1 MNSGSFLAENNPMKK
16 LEATLSEPSV
26 ARSLKPSLPA
36 NFISRPHLFNL
47 FEKNVPGVTVV
58 VAPAGYGKTSLVSE
72 WAQSTERP
80 TIWLSIDPRDSIQS
94 FFEQIAFSIRQA
106 IPEFQFDPDSHI
118 SKDPQVHMREL
129 IDAARSVKH
138 AINFVIDK
146 GTIDNPAVS
155 KFGQVLIDNLP
166 ENSHLILIRRQTPKY
181 SLTRYVSL
189 GNYSLIS
196 VEDLKFS
203 EKEVA
208 AIAKINEID
217 HKDPKNRELIDKC
230 EGWPAAVQLLTRSIS
245 RSQVTKIDQMD
256 MSDPLIALTQEV
268 FNSLNQ
274 EEQSK
279 LTRLSLVQ
287 SFDLEV
293 ASIILEK
300 DFFEADMNK
309 LASDGIFLSVT
320 TGRNRVFKLNKL
332 TRQVITEMNHSK
344 NLNSEAIHSRLAT
357 YFLEKSQPSLAIEH
371 LYLSKNV
378 EKLQDVLR
386 TSIREMAIAGRG
398 DLLIKWSDYI
408 TDPTAHLGVM
418 RKTIRIIGHLVN
430 SEFDVAEAMATEL
443 DYIGQQD
450 KDLQFL
456 HQLSAM
462 ILAHVYF
469 TRGQFKRSLTKIDE
483 ALNFENPIETI
494 EVTDKIALLRIKA
507 SIHFLHDQHNEVI
520 QAFNQAKLLEPSE
533 ITVNIPYHLAC
544 MNSMALWA
552 EGRIFEAS
560 EQANIAITQ
569 ADAFGFA
576 SISAPFDAYLV
587 LARCQI
593 EMLQSEMAAKTLK
606 QLQDISQTVQVWPWY
621 FQAAD
626 NSLRLEISRGI
637 IHQTVDVIK
646 DLQIKQSSFSFT
658 HEMDWMIDSSE
669 ILLRSSIND
678 IPRLKDLMLRA
689 PKIDLTREI
698 EITFDGLYDL
708 KERKNSA
715 DDLPE
720 KTSRERVEKYVY
732 QSILNNDNETL
743 ALQRLADALNVGAEV
758 GFNDFFVRQKN
769 LYPILVKAAVAKP
782 TAFRENLVKVMGQRI
797 SSKGDEHGSLGE
809 KLTKREVEILKHL
822 STGVPISAISK
833 KLHISQNTMKT
844 HLRNLYRKLDV
855 DGRHSAVDQARKL
868 LLI

>member
-1 MNSGSFLAENNPMKK
+1 MKNI
-16 LEATLSEPSV
+16 EAAPPKPSIS
-26 ARSLKPSLPA
+26 RSLKPSFPA

-58 VAPAGYGKTSLVSE
+58 VAPAGFGKTSLVSE
-72 WAQSTERP
+72 WAQSTDRP
-80 TIWLSIDPRDSIQS
+80 TIWLSMDHRDSIQS

-106 IPEFQFDPDSHI
+106 ISDFQFNPDSHI
-118 SKDPQVHMREL
+118 SKDPQIHMREL
-129 IDAARSVKH
+129 VNAARSVKQS
-138 AINFVIDK
+138 INFVIDK
-146 GTIDNPAVS
+146 GTIDNPEIS

-166 ENSHLILIRRQTPKY
+166 ENSHLVLIRRQTPEY
-181 SLTRYVSL
+181 SLNRYASL
-189 GNYSLIS
+189 GNYSLINA
-196 VEDLKFS
+196 EDLKLS
-203 EKEVA
+203 DSEVA
-208 AIAKINEID
+208 AIARINEVD
-217 HKDPKNRELIDKC
+217 VEDPNNRALIEKC
-230 EGWPAAVQLLTRSIS
+230 DGWPAAVQLLTRSIA
-245 RSQVTKIDQMD
+245 RSKISSFEQIDK
-256 MSDPLIALTQEV
+256 SDPLVALTQEV
-268 FNSLNQ
+268 FKNLNQ
-274 EEQSK
+274 DEQSI

-287 SFDLEV
+287 SFDMET
-293 ASIILEK
+293 ASIILGK
-300 DFFEADMNK
+300 DFSESDINT
-309 LASDGIFLSVT
+309 LASDGVFLSVT
-320 TGRNRVFKLNKL
+320 SGTNRIFKLNKL
-332 TRQVITEMNHSK
+332 TRQVI
-344 NLNSEAIHSRLAT
+344 SEVNNVKISDSEEIHSRLAT
-357 YFLEKSQPSLAIEH
+357 YFLEKSQPSVAIEH
-371 LYLSKNV
+371 LYLSKNF
-378 EKLQDVLR
+378 EKLQEVLK

-408 TDPTAHLGVM
+408 SDPTAHLGVM
-418 RKTIRIIGHLVN
+418 RKTIKIIGHLVN

-450 KDLQFL
+450 KNLLFL

-469 TRGQFKRSLTKIDE
+469 TRGQFQRSLTKIDQ
-483 ALNFENPIETI
+483 ALNFKNPIETI
-494 EVTDKIALLRIKA
+494 EVTDQIALLRVKA
-507 SIHFLHDQHNEVI
+507 SIHFLHDQHNEVV
-520 QAFNQAKLLEPSE
+520 QTLEQAKLLEPSE

-552 EGRIFEAS
+552 EGRIFEAA

-569 ADAFGFA
+569 ADTFGFA

-593 EMLQSEMAAKTLK
+593 EMLQSELAAKTLK
-606 QLQDISQTVQVWPWY
+606 KLQDISQTVQVWPWY

-626 NSLRLEISRGI
+626 NSLRLEISRGL
-637 IHQTVDVIK
+637 IHQAVDVIK
-646 DLQIKQSSFSFT
+646 ELQTKQSSFLFT

-669 ILLRSSIND
+669 ILLRSAIHD

-698 EITFDGLYDL
+698 EITFDGIHDL
-708 KERKNSA
+708 KERKTSA
-715 DDLPE
+715 EDLSE
-720 KTSRERVEKYVY
+720 TTARERIEKYVY

-743 ALQRLADALNVGAEV
+743 ALQRLSEALNVGAEV

-797 SSKGDEHGSLGE
+797 SAKGVEQGALSE

-855 DGRHSAVDQARKL
+855 DGRHSAVDQARNL

>member
-1 MNSGSFLAENNPMKK
+1 MKNI
-16 LEATLSEPSV
+16 EAAPPKPSIS
-26 ARSLKPSLPA
+26 RSLKPSLPA

-72 WAQSTERP
+72 WAQSTDRP
-80 TIWLSIDPRDSIQS
+80 TIWLSMDHRDSIQS

-106 IPEFQFDPDSHI
+106 IPDFQFDPDSHI
-118 SKDPQVHMREL
+118 SKDPQIHMREL
-129 IDAARSVKH
+129 VNTARSVKQS
-138 AINFVIDK
+138 INFVIDK
-146 GTIDNPAVS
+146 GTIDNPEIS

-166 ENSHLILIRRQTPKY
+166 ENSHLVLIRRQTPEY
-181 SLTRYVSL
+181 SLNRFASL
-189 GNYSLIS
+189 GNYSLINA
-196 VEDLKFS
+196 EDLKLS
-203 EKEVA
+203 DSEVA
-208 AIAKINEID
+208 AIARINEVD
-217 HKDPKNRELIDKC
+217 VEDPKNRALIEKC
-230 EGWPAAVQLLTRSIS
+230 DGWPAAVQLLTRSIA
-245 RSQVTKIDQMD
+245 RSQISNFEYMNK
-256 MSDPLIALTQEV
+256 SDPLIALTQEV
-268 FNSLNQ
+268 FKNLNQ
-274 EEQSK
+274 DEQSI
-279 LTRLSLVQ
+279 LARLNLVQ
-287 SFDLEV
+287 SFDMETS
-293 ASIILEK
+293 AIILGQ
-300 DFFEADMNK
+300 DFSEVDMNK

-320 TGRNRVFKLNKL
+320 SGSNRIFKLNKL
-332 TRQVITEMNHSK
+332 TRQVISEMNNVKISD
-344 NLNSEAIHSRLAT
+344 SEEIHSRLAT
-357 YFLEKSQPSLAIEH
+357 YFLEKSQPSVAIEH
-371 LYLSKNV
+371 LYLSKDF
-378 EKLQDVLR
+378 EKLQEVLR

-408 TDPTAHLGVM
+408 SDPTAHLGVM
-418 RKTIRIIGHLVN
+418 RKTIKIIGHLVN

-450 KDLQFL
+450 KNLLFL

-469 TRGQFKRSLTKIDE
+469 TRGQFQRSLTKIDQ
-483 ALNFENPIETI
+483 ALNFKNPIETI
-494 EVTDKIALLRIKA
+494 EVTDQIALLRVKA
-507 SIHFLHDQHNEVI
+507 SIHFLHDQHNEVV
-520 QAFNQAKLLEPSE
+520 QTLEQAKLLEPSE

-552 EGRIFEAS
+552 EGRIFEAA

-569 ADAFGFA
+569 ADSFGFS

-593 EMLQSEMAAKTLK
+593 EMLQSELAAKTLK
-606 QLQDISQTVQVWPWY
+606 KLQDISQTVQVWPWY

-626 NSLRLEISRGI
+626 NSLRLEISRGL
-637 IHQTVDVIK
+637 IHQAVDVIK
-646 DLQIKQSSFSFT
+646 ELQTKQSSFSFT

-669 ILLRSSIND
+669 ILLRSAIHD
-678 IPRLKDLMLRA
+678 IPRLKDLMQRA

-698 EITFDGLYDL
+698 EITFDGIHDL
-708 KERKNSA
+708 KERKTSA
-715 DDLPE
+715 EDLSE
-720 KTSRERVEKYVY
+720 TTARERIEKYVY

-743 ALQRLADALNVGAEV
+743 ALQRLSEALNVGAEV

-797 SSKGDEHGSLGE
+797 SSKGVEQGALSE

>member
-1 MNSGSFLAENNPMKK
+1 MKNF
-16 LEATLSEPSV
+16 EAAPPEPSIS
-26 ARSLKPSLPA
+26 RSLKPSLPA

-72 WAQSTERP
+72 WAQSTDRP
-80 TIWLSIDPRDSIQS
+80 TIWLSMDHRDSIQS

-106 IPEFQFDPDSHI
+106 IPDFQFNPDSHI
-118 SKDPQVHMREL
+118 SKDPQIHMREL
-129 IDAARSVKH
+129 VNAARSVKQS
-138 AINFVIDK
+138 INFVIDK
-146 GTIDNPAVS
+146 GTIDNPEIS

-166 ENSHLILIRRQTPKY
+166 ENSHLVLIRRQTPEY
-181 SLTRYVSL
+181 SLNRYASL
-189 GNYSLIS
+189 GNYSLINA
-196 VEDLKFS
+196 EDLKLS
-203 EKEVA
+203 DSEVA
-208 AIAKINEID
+208 AIARINEVD
-217 HKDPKNRELIDKC
+217 VEDPKNRALIEKC
-230 EGWPAAVQLLTRSIS
+230 DGWPAAVQLLTRSIA
-245 RSQVTKIDQMD
+245 RSKISSFEQIDK
-256 MSDPLIALTQEV
+256 SDPLVALTQEV
-268 FNSLNQ
+268 FKNLNQ
-274 EEQSK
+274 DEQSI

-287 SFDLEV
+287 SFDMET
-293 ASIILEK
+293 ASIILGK
-300 DFFEADMNK
+300 DFSESDMNI
-309 LASDGIFLSVT
+309 LASDGVFLSVT
-320 TGRNRVFKLNKL
+320 SGSNRIFKLNKL
-332 TRQVITEMNHSK
+332 TRQVI
-344 NLNSEAIHSRLAT
+344 SEVNNVKISDSEEIHSRLAT
-357 YFLEKSQPSLAIEH
+357 YFLEKSQPSVAIEH
-371 LYLSKNV
+371 LYLSKNF
-378 EKLQDVLR
+378 EKLQEVLR

-408 TDPTAHLGVM
+408 SDPTAHLGVM
-418 RKTIRIIGHLVN
+418 RKTIKIIGHLVN

-450 KDLQFL
+450 KNLLFL

-469 TRGQFKRSLTKIDE
+469 TRGQFQRSLTKIDQ
-483 ALNFENPIETI
+483 ALNFKNPIETI
-494 EVTDKIALLRIKA
+494 EVTDQIALLRVKA
-507 SIHFLHDQHNEVI
+507 SIHFLHDQHNEVV
-520 QAFNQAKLLEPSE
+520 QTLEQAKLLEPSE

-552 EGRIFEAS
+552 EGRIFEAA

-569 ADAFGFA
+569 ADSFGFS

-593 EMLQSEMAAKTLK
+593 EMLQSELAAKTLK
-606 QLQDISQTVQVWPWY
+606 KLQDISQTVQVWPWY

-626 NSLRLEISRGI
+626 NSLRLEISRGL
-637 IHQTVDVIK
+637 IHQAVDVIK
-646 DLQIKQSSFSFT
+646 ELQTKQSSFSFT

-669 ILLRSSIND
+669 ILLRSAIHD
-678 IPRLKDLMLRA
+678 IPRLKDLMQRA

-698 EITFDGLYDL
+698 EITFDGIHDL
-708 KERKNSA
+708 KERKTSA
-715 DDLPE
+715 EDLSE
-720 KTSRERVEKYVY
+720 TTARERIEKYVY

-743 ALQRLADALNVGAEV
+743 ALQRLSEALNVGAEV

-797 SSKGDEHGSLGE
+797 SSKGVEQGALSE

-855 DGRHSAVDQARKL
+855 DGRHSAVDQARNL

>member
-1 MNSGSFLAENNPMKK
+1 MKNI
-16 LEATLSEPSV
+16 EAAPPKPSIS
-26 ARSLKPSLPA
+26 RSLKPSLPA

-58 VAPAGYGKTSLVSE
+58 VAPAGFGKTSLVSE
-72 WAQSTERP
+72 WAQSTDRP
-80 TIWLSIDPRDSIQS
+80 TIWLSMDHRDSIQS

-106 IPEFQFDPDSHI
+106 ISDFQFNPDSHI
-118 SKDPQVHMREL
+118 SKDPQIHMREL
-129 IDAARSVKH
+129 VNAARSVKQS
-138 AINFVIDK
+138 INFVIDK
-146 GTIDNPAVS
+146 GTIDNPEIS

-166 ENSHLILIRRQTPKY
+166 ENSHLVLIRRQTPEY
-181 SLTRYVSL
+181 SLNRYASL
-189 GNYSLIS
+189 GNYSLINA
-196 VEDLKFS
+196 EDLKLS
-203 EKEVA
+203 DSEVA
-208 AIAKINEID
+208 AIARINEVD
-217 HKDPKNRELIDKC
+217 VEDPNNRALIEKC
-230 EGWPAAVQLLTRSIS
+230 DGWPAAVQLLTRSIA
-245 RSQVTKIDQMD
+245 RSKISSFEQIDK
-256 MSDPLIALTQEV
+256 SDPLVALTQEV
-268 FNSLNQ
+268 FKNLNQ
-274 EEQSK
+274 DEQSI

-287 SFDLEV
+287 SFDMET
-293 ASIILEK
+293 ASIILGK
-300 DFFEADMNK
+300 DFSESDMNI
-309 LASDGIFLSVT
+309 LASDGVFLSVT
-320 TGRNRVFKLNKL
+320 SGSNRIFKLNKL
-332 TRQVITEMNHSK
+332 TRQVI
-344 NLNSEAIHSRLAT
+344 SEVNNVKISDSEEIHSRLAT
-357 YFLEKSQPSLAIEH
+357 YFLEKSQPSVAIEH
-371 LYLSKNV
+371 LYLSKNF
-378 EKLQDVLR
+378 EKLQEVLK

-408 TDPTAHLGVM
+408 SDPTAHLGVM
-418 RKTIRIIGHLVN
+418 RKTIKIIGHLVN

-450 KDLQFL
+450 KNLLFL

-469 TRGQFKRSLTKIDE
+469 TRGQFQRSLTKIDQ
-483 ALNFENPIETI
+483 ALNFKNPIETI
-494 EVTDKIALLRIKA
+494 EVTDQIALLRVKA
-507 SIHFLHDQHNEVI
+507 SIHFLHDQHNEVV
-520 QAFNQAKLLEPSE
+520 QTLEQAKLLEPSE

-552 EGRIFEAS
+552 EGRIFEAA

-569 ADAFGFA
+569 ADTFGFA

-593 EMLQSEMAAKTLK
+593 EMLQSELAAKTLK
-606 QLQDISQTVQVWPWY
+606 KLQDISQTVQVWPWY

-626 NSLRLEISRGI
+626 NSLRLEISRGL
-637 IHQTVDVIK
+637 IHQAVDVIK
-646 DLQIKQSSFSFT
+646 ELQTKQSSFSFT

-669 ILLRSSIND
+669 ILLRSAIHD

-698 EITFDGLYDL
+698 EITFDGIHDL
-708 KERKNSA
+708 KERKTSA
-715 DDLPE
+715 EDLSE
-720 KTSRERVEKYVY
+720 TTARERIEKYVY

-743 ALQRLADALNVGAEV
+743 ALQRLSEALNVGAEV

-797 SSKGDEHGSLGE
+797 SAKGVEQGALSE

-855 DGRHSAVDQARKL
+855 DGRHSAVDHARNL

>member
-1 MNSGSFLAENNPMKK
+1 MD
-16 LEATLSEPSV
+16 
-26 ARSLKPSLPA
+26 
-36 NFISRPHLFNL
+36 H
-47 FEKNVPGVTVV
+47 
-58 VAPAGYGKTSLVSE
+58 
-72 WAQSTERP
+72 
-80 TIWLSIDPRDSIQS
+80 RDSIQS

-106 IPEFQFDPDSHI
+106 ISDFQFNPDSHI
-118 SKDPQVHMREL
+118 SKDPQIHMREL
-129 IDAARSVKH
+129 VNAARSVKQS
-138 AINFVIDK
+138 INFVIDK
-146 GTIDNPAVS
+146 GTIDNPEIS

-166 ENSHLILIRRQTPKY
+166 ENSHLVLIRRQTPVY
-181 SLTRYVSL
+181 SLNRYASL
-189 GNYSLIS
+189 GNYSLINA
-196 VEDLKFS
+196 EDLKLS
-203 EKEVA
+203 DSEVA
-208 AIAKINEID
+208 AIARINEVD
-217 HKDPKNRELIDKC
+217 VEDPKNRALIEKC
-230 EGWPAAVQLLTRSIS
+230 DGWPAAVQLLTRSIA
-245 RSQVTKIDQMD
+245 RSKISSFEQIDK
-256 MSDPLIALTQEV
+256 SDPLVALTQEV
-268 FNSLNQ
+268 FKNLNQ
-274 EEQSK
+274 DEQSI

-287 SFDLEV
+287 SFDMET
-293 ASIILEK
+293 ASIILGK
-300 DFFEADMNK
+300 DFSESDMNM
-309 LASDGIFLSVT
+309 LASDGVFLSVT
-320 TGRNRVFKLNKL
+320 SGSNRIFKLNKL
-332 TRQVITEMNHSK
+332 TRQVI
-344 NLNSEAIHSRLAT
+344 SEVNNVKISDSEEIHSRLAT
-357 YFLEKSQPSLAIEH
+357 YFLEKSQPSVAIEH
-371 LYLSKNV
+371 LYLSKNF
-378 EKLQDVLR
+378 EKLQEVLK

-408 TDPTAHLGVM
+408 SDPTAHLGVM
-418 RKTIRIIGHLVN
+418 RKTIKVIGHLVN

-450 KDLQFL
+450 KNLLFL

-469 TRGQFKRSLTKIDE
+469 TRGQFQRSLTKIDQ
-483 ALNFENPIETI
+483 ALNFKNPIETI
-494 EVTDKIALLRIKA
+494 EVTDQIALLRVKA
-507 SIHFLHDQHNEVI
+507 SIHFLHDQHNEVV
-520 QAFNQAKLLEPSE
+520 QTLEQAKLLEPSE

-552 EGRIFEAS
+552 EGRIFEAA

-569 ADAFGFA
+569 ADSFGFS

-593 EMLQSEMAAKTLK
+593 EMLQSELAAKTLK
-606 QLQDISQTVQVWPWY
+606 KLQDISQTVQVWPWY

-626 NSLRLEISRGI
+626 NSLRLEISRGL
-637 IHQTVDVIK
+637 IHQAVDVIK
-646 DLQIKQSSFSFT
+646 ELQTKQSSFSFT

-669 ILLRSSIND
+669 ILLRSAIHD
-678 IPRLKDLMLRA
+678 IPRLKDLMQRA

-698 EITFDGLYDL
+698 EITFDGIHDL
-708 KERKNSA
+708 KERKTSA
-715 DDLPE
+715 EDLSE
-720 KTSRERVEKYVY
+720 TTARERIEKYVY

-743 ALQRLADALNVGAEV
+743 ALQRLSEALNVGAEV

-797 SSKGDEHGSLGE
+797 SAKGVEQGALSE

-855 DGRHSAVDQARKL
+855 DGRHSAVDQARNL

>member
-1 MNSGSFLAENNPMKK
+1 MKNI
-16 LEATLSEPSV
+16 EAAPPKPSIS
-26 ARSLKPSLPA
+26 RSLKPSLPA

-58 VAPAGYGKTSLVSE
+58 VAPAGFGKTSLVSE
-72 WAQSTERP
+72 WAQSTDRP
-80 TIWLSIDPRDSIQS
+80 TIWLSMDHRDSIQS

-106 IPEFQFDPDSHI
+106 ISDFQFNPDSHI
-118 SKDPQVHMREL
+118 SKDPQIHMREL
-129 IDAARSVKH
+129 VNATRSVKQS
-138 AINFVIDK
+138 INFVIDK
-146 GTIDNPAVS
+146 GTIDNPEIS

-166 ENSHLILIRRQTPKY
+166 ENSHLVLIRRQTPEY
-181 SLTRYVSL
+181 SLNRYASL
-189 GNYSLIS
+189 GNYSLINA
-196 VEDLKFS
+196 EDLKLS
-203 EKEVA
+203 DSEVA
-208 AIAKINEID
+208 AIARINEVD
-217 HKDPKNRELIDKC
+217 VEDPKNRALIEKC
-230 EGWPAAVQLLTRSIS
+230 DGWPAAVQLLTRSIA
-245 RSQVTKIDQMD
+245 RSKISSFEQIDK
-256 MSDPLIALTQEV
+256 SDPLVALTQEV
-268 FNSLNQ
+268 FNNLNQ
-274 EEQSK
+274 DEQSI

-287 SFDLEV
+287 SFDMET
-293 ASIILEK
+293 ASIILGK
-300 DFFEADMNK
+300 DFSESDMNM
-309 LASDGIFLSVT
+309 LASDGVFLSVT
-320 TGRNRVFKLNKL
+320 SGSNRIFKLNKL
-332 TRQVITEMNHSK
+332 TRQVI
-344 NLNSEAIHSRLAT
+344 SEVNNVKISDSEEIHSRLAT
-357 YFLEKSQPSLAIEH
+357 YFLEKSQPSVAIEH
-371 LYLSKNV
+371 LYLSKNF
-378 EKLQDVLR
+378 EKLQEVLK

-408 TDPTAHLGVM
+408 SDPTAHLGVM
-418 RKTIRIIGHLVN
+418 RKTIKIIGHLVN

-450 KDLQFL
+450 KNLLFL

-469 TRGQFKRSLTKIDE
+469 TRGQFQRSLTKIDQ
-483 ALNFENPIETI
+483 ALNFKNPIETI
-494 EVTDKIALLRIKA
+494 EVTDQIALLRVKA
-507 SIHFLHDQHNEVI
+507 SIHFLHDQHSEVV
-520 QAFNQAKLLEPSE
+520 QTLKQAKLIESSE

-552 EGRIFEAS
+552 EGRIFEAA

-569 ADAFGFA
+569 ADSFGFS

-593 EMLQSEMAAKTLK
+593 EMLQSELAAKTLK
-606 QLQDISQTVQVWPWY
+606 KLQDISQTVQVWPWY

-626 NSLRLEISRGI
+626 NSLRLEISRGL
-637 IHQTVDVIK
+637 IHQAVDVIK
-646 DLQIKQSSFSFT
+646 ELQTKQSSFLFT
-658 HEMDWMIDSSE
+658 HEMNWMIDSSE
-669 ILLRSSIND
+669 ILLRSAIHD

-698 EITFDGLYDL
+698 EITFDGIHDL
-708 KERKNSA
+708 KERKTSA
-715 DDLPE
+715 EDLSE
-720 KTSRERVEKYVY
+720 TTARERIEKYVY
-732 QSILNNDNETL
+732 QSILNNDNESL
-743 ALQRLADALNVGAEV
+743 ALQRLSEALNVGAEV

-797 SSKGDEHGSLGE
+797 SAKGVEQGALSE

-855 DGRHSAVDQARKL
+855 DGRHSAVDQARNL

>member
-1 MNSGSFLAENNPMKK
+1 MD
-16 LEATLSEPSV
+16 
-26 ARSLKPSLPA
+26 
-36 NFISRPHLFNL
+36 H
-47 FEKNVPGVTVV
+47 
-58 VAPAGYGKTSLVSE
+58 
-72 WAQSTERP
+72 
-80 TIWLSIDPRDSIQS
+80 RDSIQS

-106 IPEFQFDPDSHI
+106 IPDFQFNPDSHI
-118 SKDPQVHMREL
+118 SKDPQIHMREL
-129 IDAARSVKH
+129 VNAARSVKQS
-138 AINFVIDK
+138 INFVIDK
-146 GTIDNPAVS
+146 GTIDNPEIS

-166 ENSHLILIRRQTPKY
+166 ENSHLVLIRRQTPEY
-181 SLTRYVSL
+181 SLNRYASL
-189 GNYSLIS
+189 GNYSLINA
-196 VEDLKFS
+196 EDLKLS
-203 EKEVA
+203 DSEVA
-208 AIAKINEID
+208 AIARINEVD
-217 HKDPKNRELIDKC
+217 VEDPKNRVLIEKC
-230 EGWPAAVQLLTRSIS
+230 DGWPAAVQLLTRSIA
-245 RSQVTKIDQMD
+245 RSKISSFEQIDK
-256 MSDPLIALTQEV
+256 SDPLVALTQEV
-268 FNSLNQ
+268 FKNLNQ
-274 EEQSK
+274 DEQSI

-287 SFDLEV
+287 SFDMET
-293 ASIILEK
+293 ASIILGK
-300 DFFEADMNK
+300 DFSESDMNI
-309 LASDGIFLSVT
+309 LASDGVFLSVT
-320 TGRNRVFKLNKL
+320 SGSNRIFKLNKL
-332 TRQVITEMNHSK
+332 TRQVI
-344 NLNSEAIHSRLAT
+344 SEVNNVKISDSEEIHSRLAT
-357 YFLEKSQPSLAIEH
+357 YFLEKSQPSVAIEH
-371 LYLSKNV
+371 LYLSKNF
-378 EKLQDVLR
+378 EKLQEVLK

-408 TDPTAHLGVM
+408 SDPTAHLGVM
-418 RKTIRIIGHLVN
+418 RKTIKIIGHLVN

-450 KDLQFL
+450 KNLLFL

-469 TRGQFKRSLTKIDE
+469 TRGQFQRSLTKIDQ
-483 ALNFENPIETI
+483 ALNFKNPIETI
-494 EVTDKIALLRIKA
+494 EVTDQIALLRVKA
-507 SIHFLHDQHNEVI
+507 SIHFLHDQHNEVV
-520 QAFNQAKLLEPSE
+520 QTLEQAKLLEPSE

-552 EGRIFEAS
+552 EGRIFEAA

-569 ADAFGFA
+569 ADSFGFS

-593 EMLQSEMAAKTLK
+593 EMLQSELAAKTLK
-606 QLQDISQTVQVWPWY
+606 KLQDISQTVQVWPWY

-626 NSLRLEISRGI
+626 NSLRLEISRGL
-637 IHQTVDVIK
+637 IHQAVDVIK
-646 DLQIKQSSFSFT
+646 ELQTKQSSFSFT

-669 ILLRSSIND
+669 ILLRSAIHD
-678 IPRLKDLMLRA
+678 IPRLKDLMQRA

-698 EITFDGLYDL
+698 EITFDGIHDL
-708 KERKNSA
+708 KERKTSA
-715 DDLPE
+715 EDLSE
-720 KTSRERVEKYVY
+720 TTARERIEKYVY

-743 ALQRLADALNVGAEV
+743 ALQRLSEALNVGAEV

-797 SSKGDEHGSLGE
+797 SSKGVEQGALSE

-855 DGRHSAVDQARKL
+855 DGRHSAVDQARNL

>member
-1 MNSGSFLAENNPMKK
+1 
-16 LEATLSEPSV
+16 
-26 ARSLKPSLPA
+26 
-36 NFISRPHLFNL
+36 
-47 FEKNVPGVTVV
+47 
-58 VAPAGYGKTSLVSE
+58 
-72 WAQSTERP
+72 
-80 TIWLSIDPRDSIQS
+80 
-94 FFEQIAFSIRQA
+94 
-106 IPEFQFDPDSHI
+106 
-118 SKDPQVHMREL
+118 MREL
-129 IDAARSVKH
+129 IDAARSVKQ

-146 GTIDNPAVS
+146 GTIDNPEIS

-166 ENSHLILIRRQTPKY
+166 ENSHLVLIRRQTPEY
-181 SLTRYVSL
+181 SLNRYASL
-189 GNYSLIS
+189 GNYSLINA
-196 VEDLKFS
+196 EDLKLS
-203 EKEVA
+203 DSEVA
-208 AIAKINEID
+208 AIARINEVD
-217 HKDPKNRELIDKC
+217 VEDPKNRALIEKC
-230 EGWPAAVQLLTRSIS
+230 DGWPAAVQLLTRSIA
-245 RSQVTKIDQMD
+245 RSKISSFEQIDK
-256 MSDPLIALTQEV
+256 SDPLVALTQEV
-268 FNSLNQ
+268 FKNLNQ
-274 EEQSK
+274 DEQSI

-287 SFDLEV
+287 SFDMET
-293 ASIILEK
+293 ASIILGK
-300 DFFEADMNK
+300 DFSESDMNI
-309 LASDGIFLSVT
+309 LASDGVFLSVT
-320 TGRNRVFKLNKL
+320 SGSNRIFKLNKL
-332 TRQVITEMNHSK
+332 TRQVI
-344 NLNSEAIHSRLAT
+344 SEVNNVKISDSEEIHSRLAT
-357 YFLEKSQPSLAIEH
+357 YFLEKSQPSVAIEH
-371 LYLSKNV
+371 LYLSKNF
-378 EKLQDVLR
+378 EKLQEVLR

-408 TDPTAHLGVM
+408 SDPTAHLGVM
-418 RKTIRIIGHLVN
+418 RKTIKIIGHLVN

-450 KDLQFL
+450 KNLLFL

-469 TRGQFKRSLTKIDE
+469 TRGQFQRSLTKIDQ
-483 ALNFENPIETI
+483 ALNFKNPIETI
-494 EVTDKIALLRIKA
+494 EVTDQIALLRVKA
-507 SIHFLHDQHNEVI
+507 SIHFLHDQHNEVV
-520 QAFNQAKLLEPSE
+520 QTLEQAKLLEPSE

-552 EGRIFEAS
+552 EGRIFEAA

-569 ADAFGFA
+569 ADSFGFS

-593 EMLQSEMAAKTLK
+593 EMLQSELAAKTLK
-606 QLQDISQTVQVWPWY
+606 KLQDISQTVQVWPWY

-626 NSLRLEISRGI
+626 NSLRLEISRGL
-637 IHQTVDVIK
+637 IHQAVDVIK
-646 DLQIKQSSFSFT
+646 ELQTKQSSFSFT

-669 ILLRSSIND
+669 ILLRSAILD

-698 EITFDGLYDL
+698 EITFDGIHDL

-715 DDLPE
+715 EDLSETTARE
-720 KTSRERVEKYVY
+720 KIEKYVY

-743 ALQRLADALNVGAEV
+743 ALQRLSEALNVGAEV

-797 SSKGDEHGSLGE
+797 SSKGVEQGALSE

-855 DGRHSAVDQARKL
+855 DGRHSAVDQARNL

>member
-1 MNSGSFLAENNPMKK
+1 MD
-16 LEATLSEPSV
+16 
-26 ARSLKPSLPA
+26 
-36 NFISRPHLFNL
+36 H
-47 FEKNVPGVTVV
+47 
-58 VAPAGYGKTSLVSE
+58 
-72 WAQSTERP
+72 
-80 TIWLSIDPRDSIQS
+80 RDSIQS

-106 IPEFQFDPDSHI
+106 IPDFQFNPDSHI
-118 SKDPQVHMREL
+118 SKDPQIHMREL
-129 IDAARSVKH
+129 VNAARSVKQS
-138 AINFVIDK
+138 INFVIDK
-146 GTIDNPAVS
+146 GTIDNPEIS

-166 ENSHLILIRRQTPKY
+166 ENSHLVLIRRQTPEY
-181 SLTRYVSL
+181 SLNRYASL
-189 GNYSLIS
+189 GNYSLINA
-196 VEDLKFS
+196 EDLKLS
-203 EKEVA
+203 DSEVA
-208 AIAKINEID
+208 AIARINEVD
-217 HKDPKNRELIDKC
+217 VEDPKNRALIEKC
-230 EGWPAAVQLLTRSIS
+230 DGWPAAVQLLTRSIA
-245 RSQVTKIDQMD
+245 RSKISSFEQIDK
-256 MSDPLIALTQEV
+256 SDPLVALTQEV
-268 FNSLNQ
+268 FKNLNQ
-274 EEQSK
+274 DEQSI

-287 SFDLEV
+287 SFDMET
-293 ASIILEK
+293 ASIILGK
-300 DFFEADMNK
+300 DFSEADLNK

-320 TGRNRVFKLNKL
+320 SGSNRIFKLNKL
-332 TRQVITEMNHSK
+332 TRQVI
-344 NLNSEAIHSRLAT
+344 SEVNNVKISDSEEIHSRLAT
-357 YFLEKSQPSLAIEH
+357 YFLEKSQPSVAIEH
-371 LYLSKNV
+371 LYLSKNF
-378 EKLQDVLR
+378 EKLQEVLK

-408 TDPTAHLGVM
+408 SDPTAHLGVM
-418 RKTIRIIGHLVN
+418 RKTIKIIGHLVN

-450 KDLQFL
+450 KNLLFL

-469 TRGQFKRSLTKIDE
+469 TRGQFQRSLTKIDQ
-483 ALNFENPIETI
+483 ALNFKNPVETI
-494 EVTDKIALLRIKA
+494 EVTDQIALLRVKA
-507 SIHFLHDQHNEVI
+507 SIHFLLDQHNEVV
-520 QAFNQAKLLEPSE
+520 QTLEQAKLLEPSE

-552 EGRIFEAS
+552 EGRIFEAA

-569 ADAFGFA
+569 ADSFGFS

-593 EMLQSEMAAKTLK
+593 EMLQSELAAKTLK
-606 QLQDISQTVQVWPWY
+606 KLQDISQTVQVWPWY

-626 NSLRLEISRGI
+626 NSLRLEISRGL
-637 IHQTVDVIK
+637 IHQAVDVIK
-646 DLQIKQSSFSFT
+646 ELQTKQSSFLFT
-658 HEMDWMIDSSE
+658 HEMNWMIDSSE
-669 ILLRSSIND
+669 ILLRSAIHD

-698 EITFDGLYDL
+698 EITFDGIHDL
-708 KERKNSA
+708 KERKTSA
-715 DDLPE
+715 EDLSE
-720 KTSRERVEKYVY
+720 TTARERIEKYVY

-743 ALQRLADALNVGAEV
+743 ALQRLSEALNVGAEV

-797 SSKGDEHGSLGE
+797 SSKGVEQGALSE

-855 DGRHSAVDQARKL
+855 DGRHSAVDQARNL

>member
-1 MNSGSFLAENNPMKK
+1 MKNI
-16 LEATLSEPSV
+16 EAAPPKPSIS
-26 ARSLKPSLPA
+26 RSLKPSLPA

-72 WAQSTERP
+72 WAQSTDRP
-80 TIWLSIDPRDSIQS
+80 TIWLSMDHRDSIQS

-106 IPEFQFDPDSHI
+106 IPDFQFNPDSHI
-118 SKDPQVHMREL
+118 SKDPQIHMREL
-129 IDAARSVKH
+129 VNAARSVKQS
-138 AINFVIDK
+138 INFVIDK
-146 GTIDNPAVS
+146 GTIDNPEIS

-166 ENSHLILIRRQTPKY
+166 ENSHLVLIRRQTPEY
-181 SLTRYVSL
+181 SLNRYASL
-189 GNYSLIS
+189 GNYSLINA
-196 VEDLKFS
+196 EDLKLS
-203 EKEVA
+203 DSEVA
-208 AIAKINEID
+208 AIARINEVD
-217 HKDPKNRELIDKC
+217 VEDPNNRALIEKC
-230 EGWPAAVQLLTRSIS
+230 DGWPAAVQLLTRSIA
-245 RSQVTKIDQMD
+245 RSKISSFEQIDK
-256 MSDPLIALTQEV
+256 SDPLVALTQEV
-268 FNSLNQ
+268 FKNLNQ
-274 EEQSK
+274 DEQSI

-287 SFDLEV
+287 SFDMET
-293 ASIILEK
+293 ASIILGK
-300 DFFEADMNK
+300 DFSESDINT
-309 LASDGIFLSVT
+309 LASDGVFLSVT
-320 TGRNRVFKLNKL
+320 SGTNRIFKLNKL
-332 TRQVITEMNHSK
+332 TRQVI
-344 NLNSEAIHSRLAT
+344 SEVNNVKISDSEEIHSRLAT
-357 YFLEKSQPSLAIEH
+357 YFLEKSQPSVAIEH
-371 LYLSKNV
+371 LYLSKNF
-378 EKLQDVLR
+378 EKLQEVLR

-408 TDPTAHLGVM
+408 SDPTAHLGVM
-418 RKTIRIIGHLVN
+418 RKTIKIIGHLVN

-450 KDLQFL
+450 KNLLFL

-469 TRGQFKRSLTKIDE
+469 TRGQFQRSLTKIDQ
-483 ALNFENPIETI
+483 ALNFKNPIETI
-494 EVTDKIALLRIKA
+494 EVTDQIALLRVKA
-507 SIHFLHDQHNEVI
+507 SIHFLHDQHNEVV
-520 QAFNQAKLLEPSE
+520 QTLEQAKLLEPSE

-552 EGRIFEAS
+552 EGRIFEAA

-569 ADAFGFA
+569 ADTFGFA

-593 EMLQSEMAAKTLK
+593 EMLQSELAAKTLK
-606 QLQDISQTVQVWPWY
+606 KLQDISQTVQVWPWY

-626 NSLRLEISRGI
+626 NSLRLEISRGL
-637 IHQTVDVIK
+637 IHQAVDVIK
-646 DLQIKQSSFSFT
+646 ELQTKQSSFLFT

-669 ILLRSSIND
+669 ILLRSAIHD

-698 EITFDGLYDL
+698 EITFDGIHDL
-708 KERKNSA
+708 KERKTSA
-715 DDLPE
+715 EDLSE
-720 KTSRERVEKYVY
+720 TTARERIEKYVY

-743 ALQRLADALNVGAEV
+743 ALQRLSEALNVGAEV

-797 SSKGDEHGSLGE
+797 SAKGVEQGALSE

-855 DGRHSAVDQARKL
+855 DGRHSAVDQARNL

>member
-1 MNSGSFLAENNPMKK
+1 MKNI
-16 LEATLSEPSV
+16 EAAPPKPSIS
-26 ARSLKPSLPA
+26 RSLKPSLPA

-72 WAQSTERP
+72 WAQSTDRP
-80 TIWLSIDPRDSIQS
+80 TIWLSMDHRDSIQS

-106 IPEFQFDPDSHI
+106 IPDFQFNPDSHI
-118 SKDPQVHMREL
+118 SKDPQIHMREL
-129 IDAARSVKH
+129 VNAARSVKQS
-138 AINFVIDK
+138 INFVIDK
-146 GTIDNPAVS
+146 GTIDNPEIS

-166 ENSHLILIRRQTPKY
+166 ENSHLVLIRRQTPEY
-181 SLTRYVSL
+181 SLNRYASL
-189 GNYSLIS
+189 GNYSLINA
-196 VEDLKFS
+196 EDLKLS
-203 EKEVA
+203 DSEVA
-208 AIAKINEID
+208 AIARINEVD
-217 HKDPKNRELIDKC
+217 VEDPKNRALIEKC
-230 EGWPAAVQLLTRSIS
+230 DGWPAAVQLLTRSIA
-245 RSQVTKIDQMD
+245 RSKISSFEQIDK
-256 MSDPLIALTQEV
+256 SDPLVALTQEV
-268 FNSLNQ
+268 FKNLNQ
-274 EEQSK
+274 DEQSI

-287 SFDLEV
+287 SFDMET
-293 ASIILEK
+293 ASIILGK
-300 DFFEADMNK
+300 DFSESDMNI
-309 LASDGIFLSVT
+309 LASDGVFLSVT
-320 TGRNRVFKLNKL
+320 SGSNRIFKLNKL
-332 TRQVITEMNHSK
+332 TRQVI
-344 NLNSEAIHSRLAT
+344 SEVNNVKISDSEEIHSRLAT
-357 YFLEKSQPSLAIEH
+357 YFLEKSQPSVAIEH
-371 LYLSKNV
+371 LYLSKNF
-378 EKLQDVLR
+378 EKLQEVLR

-408 TDPTAHLGVM
+408 SDPTAHLGVM
-418 RKTIRIIGHLVN
+418 RKTIKIIGHLVN

-450 KDLQFL
+450 KNLLFL

-469 TRGQFKRSLTKIDE
+469 TRGQFQRSLTKIDQ
-483 ALNFENPIETI
+483 ALNFKNPIETI
-494 EVTDKIALLRIKA
+494 EVTDQIALLRVKA
-507 SIHFLHDQHNEVI
+507 SIHFLHDQHNEVV
-520 QAFNQAKLLEPSE
+520 QTLEQAKLLEPSE

-552 EGRIFEAS
+552 EGRIFEAA

-569 ADAFGFA
+569 ADSFGFS

-593 EMLQSEMAAKTLK
+593 EMLQSELAAKTLK
-606 QLQDISQTVQVWPWY
+606 KLQDISQTVQVWPWY

-626 NSLRLEISRGI
+626 NSLRLEISRGL
-637 IHQTVDVIK
+637 IHQAVDVIK
-646 DLQIKQSSFSFT
+646 ELQTKQSSFSFT

-669 ILLRSSIND
+669 ILLRSAIHD
-678 IPRLKDLMLRA
+678 IPRLKDLMQRA

-698 EITFDGLYDL
+698 EITFDGIHDL
-708 KERKNSA
+708 KERKTSA
-715 DDLPE
+715 EDLSE
-720 KTSRERVEKYVY
+720 TTARERIEKYVY

-743 ALQRLADALNVGAEV
+743 ALQRLSEALNVGAEV

-797 SSKGDEHGSLGE
+797 SSKGVEQGALSE

-855 DGRHSAVDQARKL
+855 DGRHSAVDQARNL

>member
-1 MNSGSFLAENNPMKK
+1 MD
-16 LEATLSEPSV
+16 
-26 ARSLKPSLPA
+26 
-36 NFISRPHLFNL
+36 H
-47 FEKNVPGVTVV
+47 
-58 VAPAGYGKTSLVSE
+58 
-72 WAQSTERP
+72 
-80 TIWLSIDPRDSIQS
+80 RDSIQS

-106 IPEFQFDPDSHI
+106 IPDFQFNPDSHI
-118 SKDPQVHMREL
+118 SKDPQIHMREL
-129 IDAARSVKH
+129 VNAARSVKQS
-138 AINFVIDK
+138 INFVIDK
-146 GTIDNPAVS
+146 GTIDNPEIS

-166 ENSHLILIRRQTPKY
+166 ENSHLVLIRRQTPEY
-181 SLTRYVSL
+181 SLNRYASL
-189 GNYSLIS
+189 GNYSLINA
-196 VEDLKFS
+196 EDLKLS
-203 EKEVA
+203 DSEVA
-208 AIAKINEID
+208 AIARINEVD
-217 HKDPKNRELIDKC
+217 VEDPKNRALIEKC
-230 EGWPAAVQLLTRSIS
+230 DGWPAAVQLLTRSIA
-245 RSQVTKIDQMD
+245 RSKISSFEQIDK
-256 MSDPLIALTQEV
+256 SDPLVALTQEV
-268 FNSLNQ
+268 FKNLNQ
-274 EEQSK
+274 DEQSI

-287 SFDLEV
+287 SFDMET
-293 ASIILEK
+293 ASIILGK
-300 DFFEADMNK
+300 DFSESDMNI
-309 LASDGIFLSVT
+309 LASDGVFLSVT
-320 TGRNRVFKLNKL
+320 SGSNRIFKLNKL
-332 TRQVITEMNHSK
+332 TRQVI
-344 NLNSEAIHSRLAT
+344 SEVNNVKISDSEEIHSRLAT
-357 YFLEKSQPSLAIEH
+357 YFLEKSQPSVAIEH
-371 LYLSKNV
+371 LYLSKNF
-378 EKLQDVLR
+378 EKLQEVLR

-408 TDPTAHLGVM
+408 SDPTAHLGVM
-418 RKTIRIIGHLVN
+418 RKTIKIIGHLVN

-450 KDLQFL
+450 KNLLFL

-469 TRGQFKRSLTKIDE
+469 TRGQFQRSLTKIDQ
-483 ALNFENPIETI
+483 ALNFKNPIETI
-494 EVTDKIALLRIKA
+494 EVTDQIALLRVKA
-507 SIHFLHDQHNEVI
+507 SIHFLHDQHNEVV
-520 QAFNQAKLLEPSE
+520 QTLEQAKLLEPSE

-552 EGRIFEAS
+552 EGRIFEAA

-569 ADAFGFA
+569 ADSFGFS

-593 EMLQSEMAAKTLK
+593 EMLQSELAAKTLK
-606 QLQDISQTVQVWPWY
+606 KLQDISQTVQVWPWY

-626 NSLRLEISRGI
+626 NSLRLEISRGL
-637 IHQTVDVIK
+637 IHQAVDVIK
-646 DLQIKQSSFSFT
+646 ELQTKQSSFLFT

-669 ILLRSSIND
+669 ILLRSAIHD

-698 EITFDGLYDL
+698 EITFDGIHDL
-708 KERKNSA
+708 KERKTSA
-715 DDLPE
+715 EDLSE
-720 KTSRERVEKYVY
+720 TTARERIEKYVY

-743 ALQRLADALNVGAEV
+743 ALQRLSEALNVGAEV

-797 SSKGDEHGSLGE
+797 SAKGVEQGALSE

-855 DGRHSAVDQARKL
+855 DGRHSAVDQARNL

>member
-1 MNSGSFLAENNPMKK
+1 MD
-16 LEATLSEPSV
+16 
-26 ARSLKPSLPA
+26 
-36 NFISRPHLFNL
+36 H
-47 FEKNVPGVTVV
+47 
-58 VAPAGYGKTSLVSE
+58 
-72 WAQSTERP
+72 
-80 TIWLSIDPRDSIQS
+80 RDSIQS

-106 IPEFQFDPDSHI
+106 ISDFQFNPDSHI
-118 SKDPQVHMREL
+118 SKDPQIHMREL
-129 IDAARSVKH
+129 VNAARSVKQS
-138 AINFVIDK
+138 INFVIDK
-146 GTIDNPAVS
+146 GTIDNPEIS

-166 ENSHLILIRRQTPKY
+166 ENSHLVLIRRQTPEY
-181 SLTRYVSL
+181 SLNRYASL
-189 GNYSLIS
+189 GNYSLINA
-196 VEDLKFS
+196 EDLKLS
-203 EKEVA
+203 DSEVA
-208 AIAKINEID
+208 AIARINEVD
-217 HKDPKNRELIDKC
+217 VEDPKNRALIEKC
-230 EGWPAAVQLLTRSIS
+230 DGWPAAVQLLTRSIA
-245 RSQVTKIDQMD
+245 RSKISSFEQIDK
-256 MSDPLIALTQEV
+256 SDPLVALTQEV
-268 FNSLNQ
+268 FKNLNQ
-274 EEQSK
+274 DEQSI

-287 SFDLEV
+287 SFDMET
-293 ASIILEK
+293 ASIILGK
-300 DFFEADMNK
+300 DFSESDINT
-309 LASDGIFLSVT
+309 LASDGVFLSVT
-320 TGRNRVFKLNKL
+320 SGSNRIFKLNKL
-332 TRQVITEMNHSK
+332 TRQVI
-344 NLNSEAIHSRLAT
+344 SEVNNVKISDSEEIHSRLAT
-357 YFLEKSQPSLAIEH
+357 YFLEKSQPSVAIEH
-371 LYLSKNV
+371 LYLSKNF
-378 EKLQDVLR
+378 EKLQEVLR

-408 TDPTAHLGVM
+408 SDPTAHLGVM
-418 RKTIRIIGHLVN
+418 RKTIKIIGHLVN

-450 KDLQFL
+450 KNLLFL

-469 TRGQFKRSLTKIDE
+469 TRGQFQRSLTKIDQ
-483 ALNFENPIETI
+483 ALNFKNPIETI
-494 EVTDKIALLRIKA
+494 EVTDQIALLRVKA
-507 SIHFLHDQHNEVI
+507 SIHFLHDQHNEVV
-520 QAFNQAKLLEPSE
+520 QTLEQAKLLEPSE

-552 EGRIFEAS
+552 EGRIFEAA

-569 ADAFGFA
+569 ADTFGFA

-593 EMLQSEMAAKTLK
+593 EMLQSELAAKTLK
-606 QLQDISQTVQVWPWY
+606 KLQDISQTVQVWPWY

-626 NSLRLEISRGI
+626 NSLRLEISRGL
-637 IHQTVDVIK
+637 IHQAVDVIK
-646 DLQIKQSSFSFT
+646 ELQTKQSSFLFT

-669 ILLRSSIND
+669 ILLRSAIHD

-698 EITFDGLYDL
+698 EITFDGIHDL
-708 KERKNSA
+708 KERKTSA
-715 DDLPE
+715 EDLSE
-720 KTSRERVEKYVY
+720 TTARERIEKYVY

-743 ALQRLADALNVGAEV
+743 ALQRLSEALNVGAEV

-797 SSKGDEHGSLGE
+797 SAKGVEQGALSE

-855 DGRHSAVDQARKL
+855 DGRHSAVDQARNL

>member
-1 MNSGSFLAENNPMKK
+1 MKK
-16 LEATLSEPSV
+16 FETATPEPSIS
-26 ARSLKPSLPA
+26 RSLKPSLPA

-80 TIWLSIDPRDSIQS
+80 TIWLSMDPRDSIQS

-106 IPEFQFDPDSHI
+106 IPDFQFDPDSHI
-118 SKDPQVHMREL
+118 SKDPQVQMREL
-129 IDAARSVKH
+129 IEAARSVKQ

-166 ENSHLILIRRQTPKY
+166 ENSHLVLIRRQTPEY
-181 SLTRYVSL
+181 SLNRYASL
-189 GNYSLIS
+189 GNYSLIN
-196 VEDLKFS
+196 VEDLKLS
-203 EKEVA
+203 ESEIA
-208 AIAKINEID
+208 AIAKINEVD
-217 HKDPKNRELIDKC
+217 FEDPKNRGLIEKC
-230 EGWPAAVQLLTRSIS
+230 EGWPAAVQLLTRSMG
-245 RSQVTKIDQMD
+245 RSQILKFEQMD
-256 MSDPLIALTQEV
+256 KSDPLIALTQEV
-268 FNSLNQ
+268 FKNLKQS
-274 EEQSK
+274 EQSI
-279 LTRLSLVQ
+279 LIRLSLVQ
-287 SFDLEV
+287 SFDLET
-293 ASIILEK
+293 ASIILGQ
-300 DFFEADMNK
+300 DFSEADMNK
-309 LASDGIFLSVT
+309 LASDGIFLTVT
-320 TGRNRVFKLNKL
+320 TGSNRIFKLNEL
-332 TRQVITEMNHSK
+332 TRQVITGLNDSR

-357 YFLEKSQPSLAIEH
+357 YFLEKSEPSMAIEH
-371 LYLSKNV
+371 LYLSKEF

-408 TDPTAHLGVM
+408 SDPTAHLGVM
-418 RKTIRIIGHLVN
+418 RKTIKIIGHLVN
-430 SEFDVAEAMATEL
+430 SEFDVAEAMAKEL

-450 KDLQFL
+450 KALQFL

-469 TRGQFKRSLTKIDE
+469 TRGQFQRSLTKIDE

-494 EVTDKIALLRIKA
+494 EVTDKIALLRVKA
-507 SIHFLHDQHNEVI
+507 SIHFIHDQHSEVV
-520 QAFNQAKLLEPSE
+520 QTFKQAKLLEPSE

-552 EGRIFEAS
+552 EGRIFEAA

-569 ADAFGFA
+569 ADAFGFS

-593 EMLQSEMAAKTLK
+593 EMLQSELATKTLK
-606 QLQDISQTVQVWPWY
+606 QLQEISQTVQVWPWY

-626 NSLRLEISRGI
+626 NSLRLEISRGL
-637 IHQTVDVIK
+637 IHQAVDVIK
-646 DLQIKQSSFSFT
+646 ELQTKQSSFSFT
-658 HEMDWMIDSSE
+658 HEMEWMIDSSE
-669 ILLRSSIND
+669 ILLRSAILD
-678 IPRLKDLMLRA
+678 IPRLKDLMRRA

-698 EITFDGLYDL
+698 EITFDGISDL
-708 KERKNSA
+708 KERKTSA
-715 DDLPE
+715 EHLSE
-720 KTSRERVEKYVY
+720 TTERERIEKFVY

-743 ALQRLADALNVGAEV
+743 ALQKLSDALNVGAEV

-769 LYPILVKAAVAKP
+769 LYPILIKAAVAKP

-797 SSKGDEHGSLGE
+797 SSKGDEQGSLGE

>member
-1 MNSGSFLAENNPMKK
+1 MD
-16 LEATLSEPSV
+16 
-26 ARSLKPSLPA
+26 
-36 NFISRPHLFNL
+36 H
-47 FEKNVPGVTVV
+47 
-58 VAPAGYGKTSLVSE
+58 
-72 WAQSTERP
+72 
-80 TIWLSIDPRDSIQS
+80 RDSIQS

-106 IPEFQFDPDSHI
+106 ISDFQFNPDSHI
-118 SKDPQVHMREL
+118 SKDPQIHMREL
-129 IDAARSVKH
+129 VNAARSVKQS
-138 AINFVIDK
+138 INFVIDK
-146 GTIDNPAVS
+146 GTIDNPEIS

-166 ENSHLILIRRQTPKY
+166 ENSHLVLIRRQTPEY
-181 SLTRYVSL
+181 SLNRYASL
-189 GNYSLIS
+189 GNYSLINA
-196 VEDLKFS
+196 EDLKLS
-203 EKEVA
+203 DSEVA
-208 AIAKINEID
+208 AIARINEVD
-217 HKDPKNRELIDKC
+217 VEDPKNRALIEKC
-230 EGWPAAVQLLTRSIS
+230 DGWPAAVQLLTRSIA
-245 RSQVTKIDQMD
+245 RSKISSFEQIDK
-256 MSDPLIALTQEV
+256 SDPLVALTQEV
-268 FNSLNQ
+268 FKNLNQ
-274 EEQSK
+274 DEQSI

-287 SFDLEV
+287 SFDMET
-293 ASIILEK
+293 ASIILGK
-300 DFFEADMNK
+300 DFSESDMNI
-309 LASDGIFLSVT
+309 LASDGVFLSVT
-320 TGRNRVFKLNKL
+320 SGSNRIFKLNKL
-332 TRQVITEMNHSK
+332 TRQVI
-344 NLNSEAIHSRLAT
+344 SEVNNVKISDSEEIHSRLAT
-357 YFLEKSQPSLAIEH
+357 YFLEKSQPSVAIEH
-371 LYLSKNV
+371 LYLSKNF
-378 EKLQDVLR
+378 EKLQEVLK

-408 TDPTAHLGVM
+408 SDPTAHLGVM
-418 RKTIRIIGHLVN
+418 RKTIKIIGHLVN

-450 KDLQFL
+450 KNLLFL

-469 TRGQFKRSLTKIDE
+469 TRGQFQRSLTKIDQ
-483 ALNFENPIETI
+483 ALNFKNPIETI
-494 EVTDKIALLRIKA
+494 EVTDQIALLRVKA
-507 SIHFLHDQHNEVI
+507 SIHFLHDQHNEVV
-520 QAFNQAKLLEPSE
+520 QTLEQAKLLEPSE

-552 EGRIFEAS
+552 EGRIFEAA

-569 ADAFGFA
+569 ADTFGFA

-593 EMLQSEMAAKTLK
+593 EMLQSELAAKTLK
-606 QLQDISQTVQVWPWY
+606 KLQDISQTVQVWPWY

-626 NSLRLEISRGI
+626 NSLRLEISRGL
-637 IHQTVDVIK
+637 IHQAVDVIK
-646 DLQIKQSSFSFT
+646 ELQTKQSSFLFT

-669 ILLRSSIND
+669 ILLRSAIHD

-698 EITFDGLYDL
+698 EITFDGIHDL
-708 KERKNSA
+708 KERKTSA
-715 DDLPE
+715 EDLSE
-720 KTSRERVEKYVY
+720 TTARERIEKYVY

-743 ALQRLADALNVGAEV
+743 ALQRLSEALNVGAEV

-797 SSKGDEHGSLGE
+797 SAKGVEQGALSE

-855 DGRHSAVDQARKL
+855 DGRHSAVDQARNL

>member
-1 MNSGSFLAENNPMKK
+1 MD
-16 LEATLSEPSV
+16 
-26 ARSLKPSLPA
+26 
-36 NFISRPHLFNL
+36 H
-47 FEKNVPGVTVV
+47 
-58 VAPAGYGKTSLVSE
+58 
-72 WAQSTERP
+72 
-80 TIWLSIDPRDSIQS
+80 RDSIQS

-106 IPEFQFDPDSHI
+106 ISDFQFNPDSHI
-118 SKDPQVHMREL
+118 SKDPQIHMREL
-129 IDAARSVKH
+129 VNAARSVKQS
-138 AINFVIDK
+138 INFVIDK
-146 GTIDNPAVS
+146 GTIDNPEIS

-166 ENSHLILIRRQTPKY
+166 ENSHLVLIRRQTPEY
-181 SLTRYVSL
+181 SLNRYASL
-189 GNYSLIS
+189 GNYSLINA
-196 VEDLKFS
+196 EDLKLS
-203 EKEVA
+203 DSEVA
-208 AIAKINEID
+208 AIARINEVD
-217 HKDPKNRELIDKC
+217 VEDPKNRALIEKC
-230 EGWPAAVQLLTRSIS
+230 DGWPAAVQLLTRSIA
-245 RSQVTKIDQMD
+245 RSKISSFEQIDK
-256 MSDPLIALTQEV
+256 SDPLVALTQEV
-268 FNSLNQ
+268 FNNLNQ
-274 EEQSK
+274 DEQSI

-287 SFDLEV
+287 SFDMET
-293 ASIILEK
+293 ASIILGK
-300 DFFEADMNK
+300 DFSESDMNM
-309 LASDGIFLSVT
+309 LASDGVFLSVT
-320 TGRNRVFKLNKL
+320 SGSNRIFKLNKL
-332 TRQVITEMNHSK
+332 TRQVI
-344 NLNSEAIHSRLAT
+344 SEVNNVKISDSEEIHSRLAT
-357 YFLEKSQPSLAIEH
+357 YFLEKSQPSVAIEH
-371 LYLSKNV
+371 LYLSKNF
-378 EKLQDVLR
+378 EKLQEVLK

-408 TDPTAHLGVM
+408 SDPTAHLGVM
-418 RKTIRIIGHLVN
+418 RKTIKIIGHLVN

-450 KDLQFL
+450 KNLLFL

-469 TRGQFKRSLTKIDE
+469 TRGQFQRSLTKIDQ
-483 ALNFENPIETI
+483 ALNFKNPIETI
-494 EVTDKIALLRIKA
+494 EVTDQIALLRVKA
-507 SIHFLHDQHNEVI
+507 SIHFLHDQHNEVV
-520 QAFNQAKLLEPSE
+520 QTLEQAKLLEPSE

-552 EGRIFEAS
+552 EGRIFEAA

-569 ADAFGFA
+569 ADTFGFA

-593 EMLQSEMAAKTLK
+593 EMLQSELAAKTLK
-606 QLQDISQTVQVWPWY
+606 KLQDISQTVQVWPWY

-626 NSLRLEISRGI
+626 NSLRLEISRGL
-637 IHQTVDVIK
+637 IHQAVDVIK
-646 DLQIKQSSFSFT
+646 ELQTKQSSFLFT

-669 ILLRSSIND
+669 ILLRSAIHD

-698 EITFDGLYDL
+698 EITFDGIHDL
-708 KERKNSA
+708 KERKTSA
-715 DDLPE
+715 EDLSE
-720 KTSRERVEKYVY
+720 TTARERIEKYVY

-743 ALQRLADALNVGAEV
+743 ALQRLSEALNVGAEV

-797 SSKGDEHGSLGE
+797 SAKGVEQGALSE

-855 DGRHSAVDQARKL
+855 DGRHSAVDQARNL

>member
-1 MNSGSFLAENNPMKK
+1 MKNI
-16 LEATLSEPSV
+16 EAAPPKPSIS
-26 ARSLKPSLPA
+26 RSLKPSLPA

-72 WAQSTERP
+72 WAQSTDRP
-80 TIWLSIDPRDSIQS
+80 TIWLSMDHRDSIQS

-106 IPEFQFDPDSHI
+106 IPDFQFNPDSHI
-118 SKDPQVHMREL
+118 SKDPQIHMREL
-129 IDAARSVKH
+129 VNAARSVKQS
-138 AINFVIDK
+138 INFVIDK
-146 GTIDNPAVS
+146 GTIDNPEIS

-166 ENSHLILIRRQTPKY
+166 ENSHLVLIRRQTPEY
-181 SLTRYVSL
+181 SLNRYASL
-189 GNYSLIS
+189 GNYSLINA
-196 VEDLKFS
+196 EDLKLS
-203 EKEVA
+203 DSEVA
-208 AIAKINEID
+208 AIARINEVD
-217 HKDPKNRELIDKC
+217 VEDPKNRALIEKC
-230 EGWPAAVQLLTRSIS
+230 DGWPAAVQLLTRSIA
-245 RSQVTKIDQMD
+245 RSKISSFEQIDK
-256 MSDPLIALTQEV
+256 SDPLVALTQEV
-268 FNSLNQ
+268 FKNLNQ
-274 EEQSK
+274 DEQSI

-287 SFDLEV
+287 SFDMET
-293 ASIILEK
+293 ASIILGK
-300 DFFEADMNK
+300 DFSESDMNI
-309 LASDGIFLSVT
+309 LASDGVFLSVT
-320 TGRNRVFKLNKL
+320 SGSNRIFKLNKL
-332 TRQVITEMNHSK
+332 TRQVI
-344 NLNSEAIHSRLAT
+344 SEVNNVKISDSEEIHSRLAT
-357 YFLEKSQPSLAIEH
+357 YFLEKSQPSVAIEH
-371 LYLSKNV
+371 LYLSKNF
-378 EKLQDVLR
+378 EKLQEVLR

-408 TDPTAHLGVM
+408 SDPTAHLGVM
-418 RKTIRIIGHLVN
+418 RKTIKIIGHLVN

-450 KDLQFL
+450 KNLLFL

-469 TRGQFKRSLTKIDE
+469 TRGQFQRSLTKIDQ
-483 ALNFENPIETI
+483 ALNFKNPIETI
-494 EVTDKIALLRIKA
+494 EVTDQIALLRVKA
-507 SIHFLHDQHNEVI
+507 SIHFLHDQHNEVV
-520 QAFNQAKLLEPSE
+520 QTLEQAKLLEPSE

-552 EGRIFEAS
+552 EGRIFEAA

-569 ADAFGFA
+569 ADSFGFS

-593 EMLQSEMAAKTLK
+593 EMLQSELAAKTLK
-606 QLQDISQTVQVWPWY
+606 KLQDISQTVQVWPWY

-626 NSLRLEISRGI
+626 NSLRLEISRGL
-637 IHQTVDVIK
+637 IHQAVDVIK
-646 DLQIKQSSFSFT
+646 ELQTKQSSFSFT

-669 ILLRSSIND
+669 ILLRSAIHD
-678 IPRLKDLMLRA
+678 IPRLKDLMQRA

-698 EITFDGLYDL
+698 EITFDGIHDL
-708 KERKNSA
+708 KERKTSA
-715 DDLPE
+715 EDLSE
-720 KTSRERVEKYVY
+720 TTARERIEKYVY

-743 ALQRLADALNVGAEV
+743 ALQRLSEALNVGAEV

-797 SSKGDEHGSLGE
+797 SSKGVEQGALSE

-844 HLRNLYRKLDV
+844 HLRNLYRKLNV
-855 DGRHSAVDQARKL
+855 DGRHSAVDQARNL

>member
-1 MNSGSFLAENNPMKK
+1 MKNI
-16 LEATLSEPSV
+16 EAAPPKPSIS
-26 ARSLKPSLPA
+26 RSLKPSLPA

-58 VAPAGYGKTSLVSE
+58 VAPAGFGKTSLVSE
-72 WAQSTERP
+72 WAQSTDRP
-80 TIWLSIDPRDSIQS
+80 TIWLSMDHRDSIQS

-106 IPEFQFDPDSHI
+106 ISDFQFNPDSHI
-118 SKDPQVHMREL
+118 SKDPQIHMREL
-129 IDAARSVKH
+129 VNAARSVKQS
-138 AINFVIDK
+138 INFVIDK
-146 GTIDNPAVS
+146 GTIDNPEIS

-166 ENSHLILIRRQTPKY
+166 ENSHLVLIRRQTPEY
-181 SLTRYVSL
+181 SLNRYASL
-189 GNYSLIS
+189 GNYSLINA
-196 VEDLKFS
+196 EDLKLS
-203 EKEVA
+203 DSEVA
-208 AIAKINEID
+208 AIARINEVD
-217 HKDPKNRELIDKC
+217 VEDPNNRALIEKC
-230 EGWPAAVQLLTRSIS
+230 DGWPAAVQLLTRSIA
-245 RSQVTKIDQMD
+245 RSKISSFEQIDK
-256 MSDPLIALTQEV
+256 SDPLVALTQEV
-268 FNSLNQ
+268 FKNLNQ
-274 EEQSK
+274 DEQSI

-287 SFDLEV
+287 SFDMET
-293 ASIILEK
+293 ASIILGK
-300 DFFEADMNK
+300 DFSESDINT
-309 LASDGIFLSVT
+309 LASDGVFLSVT
-320 TGRNRVFKLNKL
+320 SGTNRIFKLNKL
-332 TRQVITEMNHSK
+332 TRQVI
-344 NLNSEAIHSRLAT
+344 SEVNNVKISDSEEIHSRLAT
-357 YFLEKSQPSLAIEH
+357 YFLEKSQPSVAIEH
-371 LYLSKNV
+371 LYLSKNF
-378 EKLQDVLR
+378 EKLQEVLR

-408 TDPTAHLGVM
+408 SDPTAHLGVM
-418 RKTIRIIGHLVN
+418 RKTIKIIGHLVN

-450 KDLQFL
+450 KNLLFL

-469 TRGQFKRSLTKIDE
+469 TRGQFQRSLTKIDQ
-483 ALNFENPIETI
+483 ALNFKNPIETI
-494 EVTDKIALLRIKA
+494 EVTDQIALLRVKA
-507 SIHFLHDQHNEVI
+507 SIHFLHDQHNEVV
-520 QAFNQAKLLEPSE
+520 QTLEQAKLLEPSE

-552 EGRIFEAS
+552 EGRIFEAA

-569 ADAFGFA
+569 ADTFGFA

-593 EMLQSEMAAKTLK
+593 EMLQSELAAKTLK
-606 QLQDISQTVQVWPWY
+606 KLQDISQTVQVWPWY

-626 NSLRLEISRGI
+626 NSLRLEISRGL
-637 IHQTVDVIK
+637 IHQAVDVIK
-646 DLQIKQSSFSFT
+646 ELQTKQSSFSFT

-669 ILLRSSIND
+669 ILLRSAIHD

-698 EITFDGLYDL
+698 EITFDGIHDL
-708 KERKNSA
+708 KERKTSA
-715 DDLPE
+715 EDLSE
-720 KTSRERVEKYVY
+720 TTARERIEKYVY

-743 ALQRLADALNVGAEV
+743 ALQRLSEALNVGAEV

-797 SSKGDEHGSLGE
+797 SAKGVEQGALSE

-855 DGRHSAVDQARKL
+855 DGRHSAVDQARNL

>member
-1 MNSGSFLAENNPMKK
+1 MD
-16 LEATLSEPSV
+16 
-26 ARSLKPSLPA
+26 
-36 NFISRPHLFNL
+36 H
-47 FEKNVPGVTVV
+47 
-58 VAPAGYGKTSLVSE
+58 
-72 WAQSTERP
+72 
-80 TIWLSIDPRDSIQS
+80 RDSIQS

-106 IPEFQFDPDSHI
+106 ISDFQFNPDSHI
-118 SKDPQVHMREL
+118 SKDPQIHMREL
-129 IDAARSVKH
+129 VNAARSVKQS
-138 AINFVIDK
+138 INFVIDK
-146 GTIDNPAVS
+146 GTIDNPEIS
-155 KFGQVLIDNLP
+155 KFGQVLVDNLP
-166 ENSHLILIRRQTPKY
+166 ENSHLVLIRRQTPEY
-181 SLTRYVSL
+181 SLNRYASL
-189 GNYSLIS
+189 GNYSLINA
-196 VEDLKFS
+196 EDLKLS
-203 EKEVA
+203 DSEVA
-208 AIAKINEID
+208 AIARINEVD
-217 HKDPKNRELIDKC
+217 VEDPKNRALIEKC
-230 EGWPAAVQLLTRSIS
+230 DGWPAAVQLLTRSIA
-245 RSQVTKIDQMD
+245 RSKISSFEQIDK
-256 MSDPLIALTQEV
+256 SDPLVALTQEV
-268 FNSLNQ
+268 FNNLNQ
-274 EEQSK
+274 DEQSI

-287 SFDLEV
+287 SFDMET
-293 ASIILEK
+293 ASIILGK
-300 DFFEADMNK
+300 DFSESDMNM
-309 LASDGIFLSVT
+309 LASDGVFLSVT
-320 TGRNRVFKLNKL
+320 SGSNRIFKLNKL
-332 TRQVITEMNHSK
+332 TRQVI
-344 NLNSEAIHSRLAT
+344 SEVNNVKISDSEEIHSRLAT
-357 YFLEKSQPSLAIEH
+357 YFLEKSQPSVAIEH
-371 LYLSKNV
+371 LYLSKNF
-378 EKLQDVLR
+378 EKLQEVLK

-408 TDPTAHLGVM
+408 SDPTAHLGVM
-418 RKTIRIIGHLVN
+418 RKTIKIIGHLVN

-450 KDLQFL
+450 KNLLFL

-469 TRGQFKRSLTKIDE
+469 TRGQFQRSLTKIDQ
-483 ALNFENPIETI
+483 ALNFKNPIETI
-494 EVTDKIALLRIKA
+494 EVTDQIALLRVKA
-507 SIHFLHDQHNEVI
+507 SIHFLHDQHNEVV
-520 QAFNQAKLLEPSE
+520 QTLEQAKLLEPSE

-552 EGRIFEAS
+552 EGRIFEAA

-569 ADAFGFA
+569 ADTFGFA

-593 EMLQSEMAAKTLK
+593 EMLQSELAAKTLK
-606 QLQDISQTVQVWPWY
+606 KLQDISQTVQVWPWY

-626 NSLRLEISRGI
+626 NSLRLEISRGL
-637 IHQTVDVIK
+637 IHQAVDVIK
-646 DLQIKQSSFSFT
+646 ELQTKQSSFLFT

-669 ILLRSSIND
+669 ILLRSAIHD

-698 EITFDGLYDL
+698 EITFDGIHDL
-708 KERKNSA
+708 KERKTSA
-715 DDLPE
+715 EDLSE
-720 KTSRERVEKYVY
+720 TTARERIEKYVY

-743 ALQRLADALNVGAEV
+743 ALQRLSEALNVGAEV

-797 SSKGDEHGSLGE
+797 SAKGVEQGALSE

-855 DGRHSAVDQARKL
+855 DGRHSAVDQARNL

>member
-1 MNSGSFLAENNPMKK
+1 MKNI
-16 LEATLSEPSV
+16 EAAPPKPSIS
-26 ARSLKPSLPA
+26 RSLKPSLPA

-72 WAQSTERP
+72 WAQSTDRP
-80 TIWLSIDPRDSIQS
+80 TIWLSMDHRDSIQS

-106 IPEFQFDPDSHI
+106 IPDFQFNPDSHI
-118 SKDPQVHMREL
+118 SKDPQIHMREL
-129 IDAARSVKH
+129 VNAARSVKQS
-138 AINFVIDK
+138 INFVIDK
-146 GTIDNPAVS
+146 GTIDNPEIS

-166 ENSHLILIRRQTPKY
+166 ENSHLVLIRRQTPEY
-181 SLTRYVSL
+181 SLNRYASL
-189 GNYSLIS
+189 GNYSLINA
-196 VEDLKFS
+196 EDLKLS
-203 EKEVA
+203 DSEVA
-208 AIAKINEID
+208 AIARINEVD
-217 HKDPKNRELIDKC
+217 VEDPENRALIEKC
-230 EGWPAAVQLLTRSIS
+230 DGWPAAVQLLTRSIA
-245 RSQVTKIDQMD
+245 RSKISSFEQIDK
-256 MSDPLIALTQEV
+256 SDPLVALTQEV
-268 FNSLNQ
+268 FKNLNQ
-274 EEQSK
+274 DEQSI

-287 SFDLEV
+287 SFDMET
-293 ASIILEK
+293 ASIILGK
-300 DFFEADMNK
+300 DFSESDINT
-309 LASDGIFLSVT
+309 LASDGVFLSVT
-320 TGRNRVFKLNKL
+320 SGSNRIFKLNKL
-332 TRQVITEMNHSK
+332 TRQVI
-344 NLNSEAIHSRLAT
+344 SEVNNVKISDSEEIHSRLAT
-357 YFLEKSQPSLAIEH
+357 YFLEKSQPSVAIEH
-371 LYLSKNV
+371 LYLSKNF
-378 EKLQDVLR
+378 EKLQEVLR

-408 TDPTAHLGVM
+408 SDPTAHLGVM
-418 RKTIRIIGHLVN
+418 RKTIKIIGHLVN

-450 KDLQFL
+450 KNLLFL

-469 TRGQFKRSLTKIDE
+469 TRGQFQRSLTKIDQ
-483 ALNFENPIETI
+483 ALNFKNPIETI
-494 EVTDKIALLRIKA
+494 EVTDQIALLRVKA
-507 SIHFLHDQHNEVI
+507 SIHFLHDQHNEVV
-520 QAFNQAKLLEPSE
+520 QTLEQAKLLEPSE

-552 EGRIFEAS
+552 EGRIFEAA

-569 ADAFGFA
+569 ADTFGFA

-593 EMLQSEMAAKTLK
+593 EMLQSELAAKTLK
-606 QLQDISQTVQVWPWY
+606 KLQDISQTVQVWPWY

-626 NSLRLEISRGI
+626 NSLRLEISRGL
-637 IHQTVDVIK
+637 IHQAVDVIK
-646 DLQIKQSSFSFT
+646 ELQTKQSSFLFT

-669 ILLRSSIND
+669 ILLRSAIHD

-698 EITFDGLYDL
+698 EITFDGIHDL
-708 KERKNSA
+708 KERKTSA
-715 DDLPE
+715 EDLSE
-720 KTSRERVEKYVY
+720 TTARERIEKYVY

-743 ALQRLADALNVGAEV
+743 ALQRLSEALNVGAEV

-797 SSKGDEHGSLGE
+797 SAIGVEQGALSE

-855 DGRHSAVDQARKL
+855 DGRHSAVDQARNL

>member
-1 MNSGSFLAENNPMKK
+1 MKN
-16 LEATLSEPSV
+16 LESAPSKPSIS
-26 ARSLKPSLPA
+26 RSLKPSLPA
-36 NFISRPHLFNL
+36 NFISRPHLFDL

-72 WAQSTERP
+72 WAEHTDRP
-80 TIWLSIDPRDSIQS
+80 TIWLSMDPRDSIQS
-94 FFEQIAFSIRQA
+94 FFEQIAFSIHQV
-106 IPEFQFDPDSHI
+106 IPDFHFDPDSQV
-118 SKDPQVHMREL
+118 SKDPQVQMREL
-129 IDAARSVKH
+129 INAAQSFKQ

-146 GTIDNPAVS
+146 GTIDNPEIS

-166 ENSHLILIRRQTPKY
+166 ENSHLVLIRRQTPEY
-181 SLTRYVSL
+181 SLSRYASL
-189 GNYSLIS
+189 GNYSLINA
-196 VEDLKFS
+196 EDLKLS
-203 EKEVA
+203 DSEVA
-208 AIAKINEID
+208 AIARINDVDVED
-217 HKDPKNRELIDKC
+217 TKNRVLIEKC
-230 EGWPAAVQLLTRSIS
+230 DGWPAAVQLLTRSIT
-245 RSQVTKIDQMD
+245 RSQISNFEQINKG
-256 MSDPLIALTQEV
+256 DPLIALTQEV

-274 EEQSK
+274 DEQFI

-287 SFDLEV
+287 SFDMET
-293 ASIILEK
+293 ASIILGQ
-300 DFFEADMNK
+300 DFSESDINT

-320 TGRNRVFKLNKL
+320 SGSNRNFTLNKL
-332 TRQVITEMNHSK
+332 TRQVISEMNNIKISD
-344 NLNSEAIHSRLAT
+344 SEAIHSRLAA
-357 YFLEKSQPSLAIEH
+357 YFLEKSQPSVAIEH
-371 LYLSKNV
+371 LYLSKNF
-378 EKLQDVLR
+378 EKLQEVLK

-408 TDPTAHLGVM
+408 SDPTAHLGVM
-418 RKTIRIIGHLVN
+418 RKTIKIIGHLVN

-450 KDLQFL
+450 KNLLFL

-469 TRGQFKRSLTKIDE
+469 TRGQFQRSLTKIDQ
-483 ALNFENPIETI
+483 ALNFKNPIETI
-494 EVTDKIALLRIKA
+494 EVTDQIALLRVKA
-507 SIHFLHDQHNEVI
+507 SIHFLHDQHNEVV
-520 QAFNQAKLLEPSE
+520 QTLEQAKLLEPSE

-552 EGRIFEAS
+552 EGRIFEAA

-569 ADAFGFA
+569 ADSFGFS

-593 EMLQSEMAAKTLK
+593 EMLQSELAAKTLK
-606 QLQDISQTVQVWPWY
+606 KLQDISQTVQVWPWY

-626 NSLRLEISRGI
+626 NSLRLEISRGL
-637 IHQTVDVIK
+637 IHQAVDVIK
-646 DLQIKQSSFSFT
+646 ELQTKQSSFSFT

-669 ILLRSSIND
+669 ILLRSAIHD
-678 IPRLKDLMLRA
+678 IPRLKDLMQRA

-698 EITFDGLYDL
+698 EITFDGIHDL
-708 KERKNSA
+708 KERKTSA
-715 DDLPE
+715 EDLSE
-720 KTSRERVEKYVY
+720 TTARERIEKYVY

-743 ALQRLADALNVGAEV
+743 ALQRLSEALNVGAEV

-797 SSKGDEHGSLGE
+797 SSKGVEQGALSE

-855 DGRHSAVDQARKL
+855 DGRHSAVDQARNL

>member
-1 MNSGSFLAENNPMKK
+1 MKNF
-16 LEATLSEPSV
+16 EAAPPKPSIS
-26 ARSLKPSLPA
+26 RSLKPSLPA

-72 WAQSTERP
+72 WAQSTDRP
-80 TIWLSIDPRDSIQS
+80 TIWLSMDHRDSIQS

-106 IPEFQFDPDSHI
+106 IPDFQFNPDSHI
-118 SKDPQVHMREL
+118 SKDPQIHMGEL
-129 IDAARSVKH
+129 VNAARSVKQS
-138 AINFVIDK
+138 INFVIDK
-146 GTIDNPAVS
+146 GTIDNPEIS

-166 ENSHLILIRRQTPKY
+166 ENSHLVLIRRQTPEY
-181 SLTRYVSL
+181 SLNRYASL
-189 GNYSLIS
+189 GNYSLINA
-196 VEDLKFS
+196 EDLKLS
-203 EKEVA
+203 DSEVA
-208 AIAKINEID
+208 AIARINEVD
-217 HKDPKNRELIDKC
+217 VEDPKNRALIEKC
-230 EGWPAAVQLLTRSIS
+230 DGWPAAVQLLTRSIA
-245 RSQVTKIDQMD
+245 RSKISSFEQIDK
-256 MSDPLIALTQEV
+256 SDPLVALTQEV
-268 FNSLNQ
+268 FKNLNQ
-274 EEQSK
+274 DEQSI

-287 SFDLEV
+287 SFDMET
-293 ASIILEK
+293 ASIILGK
-300 DFFEADMNK
+300 DFSESDMNI
-309 LASDGIFLSVT
+309 LASDGVFLSVT
-320 TGRNRVFKLNKL
+320 SGSNRIFKLNKL
-332 TRQVITEMNHSK
+332 TRQVI
-344 NLNSEAIHSRLAT
+344 SEVNNVKISDSEEIHSRLAT
-357 YFLEKSQPSLAIEH
+357 YFLEKSQPSVAIEH
-371 LYLSKNV
+371 LYLSKNF
-378 EKLQDVLR
+378 EKLQEVLR

-408 TDPTAHLGVM
+408 SDPTAHLGVM
-418 RKTIRIIGHLVN
+418 RKTIKIIGHLVN

-450 KDLQFL
+450 KNLLFL

-469 TRGQFKRSLTKIDE
+469 TRGQFQRSLTKIDQ
-483 ALNFENPIETI
+483 ALNFKNPIETI
-494 EVTDKIALLRIKA
+494 EVTDQIALLRVKA
-507 SIHFLHDQHNEVI
+507 SIHFLHDQHNEVV
-520 QAFNQAKLLEPSE
+520 QTLEQAKLLEPSE
-533 ITVNIPYHLAC
+533 ITINIPYHLAC

-552 EGRIFEAS
+552 EGRIFEAA

-569 ADAFGFA
+569 ADSFGFS

-593 EMLQSEMAAKTLK
+593 EMLQSELAAKTLK
-606 QLQDISQTVQVWPWY
+606 KLQDISQTVQVWPWY

-626 NSLRLEISRGI
+626 NSLRLEISRGL
-637 IHQTVDVIK
+637 IHQAVDVIK
-646 DLQIKQSSFSFT
+646 ELQTKQSSFSFT

-669 ILLRSSIND
+669 ILLRSAIHD
-678 IPRLKDLMLRA
+678 IPRLKDLMQRA

-698 EITFDGLYDL
+698 EITFDGIHDL
-708 KERKNSA
+708 KERKTSA
-715 DDLPE
+715 EDLSE
-720 KTSRERVEKYVY
+720 TTARERIEKYVY

-743 ALQRLADALNVGAEV
+743 ALQRLSEALNVGAEV

-797 SSKGDEHGSLGE
+797 SSKGVEQGALSE

-855 DGRHSAVDQARKL
+855 DGRHSAVDQARNL

>member
-1 MNSGSFLAENNPMKK
+1 MKNI
-16 LEATLSEPSV
+16 EAAPPKPSIS
-26 ARSLKPSLPA
+26 RSLKPSLPA

-72 WAQSTERP
+72 WAQSTDRP
-80 TIWLSIDPRDSIQS
+80 TIWLSMDHRDSIQS

-106 IPEFQFDPDSHI
+106 IPDFQFNPDSHI
-118 SKDPQVHMREL
+118 SKDPQIHMGEL
-129 IDAARSVKH
+129 VNAARSVKQS
-138 AINFVIDK
+138 INFVIDK
-146 GTIDNPAVS
+146 GTIDNPEIS

-166 ENSHLILIRRQTPKY
+166 ENSHLVLIRRQTPEY
-181 SLTRYVSL
+181 SLNRYASL
-189 GNYSLIS
+189 GNYSLINA
-196 VEDLKFS
+196 EDLKLS
-203 EKEVA
+203 DSEVA
-208 AIAKINEID
+208 AIARINEVD
-217 HKDPKNRELIDKC
+217 VEDPKNRALIEKC
-230 EGWPAAVQLLTRSIS
+230 DGWPAAVQLLTRSIA
-245 RSQVTKIDQMD
+245 RSKISSFEQIDK
-256 MSDPLIALTQEV
+256 SDPLVALTQEV
-268 FNSLNQ
+268 FKNLNQ
-274 EEQSK
+274 DEQSI

-287 SFDLEV
+287 SFDMET
-293 ASIILEK
+293 ASIILGK
-300 DFFEADMNK
+300 DFSESDMNI
-309 LASDGIFLSVT
+309 LASDGVFLSVT
-320 TGRNRVFKLNKL
+320 SGSNRIFKLNKL
-332 TRQVITEMNHSK
+332 TRQVI
-344 NLNSEAIHSRLAT
+344 SEVNNVKISDSEEIHSRLAT
-357 YFLEKSQPSLAIEH
+357 YFLEKSQPSVAIEH
-371 LYLSKNV
+371 LYLSKNF
-378 EKLQDVLR
+378 EKLQEVLR

-408 TDPTAHLGVM
+408 SDPTAHLGVM
-418 RKTIRIIGHLVN
+418 RKTIKIIGHLVN

-450 KDLQFL
+450 KNLLFL

-469 TRGQFKRSLTKIDE
+469 TRGQFQRSLTKIDQ
-483 ALNFENPIETI
+483 ALNFKNPIETI
-494 EVTDKIALLRIKA
+494 EVTDQIALLRVKA
-507 SIHFLHDQHNEVI
+507 SIHFLHDQHNEVV
-520 QAFNQAKLLEPSE
+520 QTLEQAKLLEPSE

-552 EGRIFEAS
+552 EGRIFEAA

-569 ADAFGFA
+569 ADSFGFS

-593 EMLQSEMAAKTLK
+593 EMLQSELAAKTLK
-606 QLQDISQTVQVWPWY
+606 KLQDISQTVQVWPWY

-626 NSLRLEISRGI
+626 NSLRLEISRGL
-637 IHQTVDVIK
+637 IHQAVDVIK
-646 DLQIKQSSFSFT
+646 ELQTKQSSFSFT

-669 ILLRSSIND
+669 ILLRSAIHD
-678 IPRLKDLMLRA
+678 IPRLKDLMQRA

-698 EITFDGLYDL
+698 EITFDGIHDL
-708 KERKNSA
+708 KERKTSA
-715 DDLPE
+715 EDLSE
-720 KTSRERVEKYVY
+720 TTARERIEKYVY

-743 ALQRLADALNVGAEV
+743 ALQRLSEALNVGAEV

-797 SSKGDEHGSLGE
+797 SSKGVEQGALSE

-855 DGRHSAVDQARKL
+855 DGRHSAVDQARNL

>member
-1 MNSGSFLAENNPMKK
+1 MKNF
-16 LEATLSEPSV
+16 EAGPPEPSIS
-26 ARSLKPSLPA
+26 RSLKPSLPA
-36 NFISRPHLFNL
+36 NFISRSHLFNL

-72 WAQSTERP
+72 WAQSTDRP
-80 TIWLSIDPRDSIQS
+80 TIWLSMDPRDSIQS

-106 IPEFQFDPDSHI
+106 IPDFQFDPDSQI
-118 SKDPQVHMREL
+118 SKDPQLHMREL
-129 IDAARSVKH
+129 IDAARTVKQ

-166 ENSHLILIRRQTPKY
+166 ENSHLILIRRQTPEY
-181 SLTRYVSL
+181 SLNRYASL
-189 GNYSLIS
+189 GNYSLINA
-196 VEDLKFS
+196 EDLKFS
-203 EKEVA
+203 VSEVA
-208 AIAKINEID
+208 AIARINDVDIQ
-217 HKDPKNRELIDKC
+217 DPKNRALIEKC
-230 EGWPAAVQLLTRSIS
+230 DGWPAAVQLLTRSIA
-245 RSQVTKIDQMD
+245 RSQISNFEQMD
-256 MSDPLIALTQEV
+256 KSDPLIALTQEV
-268 FNSLNQ
+268 FNNLKQ
-274 EEQSK
+274 DEQSI
-279 LTRLSLVQ
+279 LARLNLVQ
-287 SFDLEV
+287 SFDMET
-293 ASIILEK
+293 ASIILRQ
-300 DFFEADMNK
+300 DFSEADMNK

-320 TGRNRVFKLNKL
+320 SGSNRIFKLNKL
-332 TRQVITEMNHSK
+332 TRQVISEMN
-344 NLNSEAIHSRLAT
+344 NLKISDLEAIHSRLAT

-371 LYLSKNV
+371 LYLSKNF

-408 TDPTAHLGVM
+408 SDPTAHLGVM
-418 RKTIRIIGHLVN
+418 RKAIKIIGHLVN

-450 KDLQFL
+450 KNLLFL

-469 TRGQFKRSLTKIDE
+469 TRGQFQRSLTKIDQ
-483 ALNFENPIETI
+483 ALNFKNPIETI
-494 EVTDKIALLRIKA
+494 EVTDQIALLRVKA
-507 SIHFLHDQHNEVI
+507 SIHFIHDQHNEVV
-520 QAFNQAKLLEPSE
+520 QTLEQAKLLEPSE

-552 EGRIFEAS
+552 EGRIFEAA

-569 ADAFGFA
+569 ADTFGFS

-593 EMLQSEMAAKTLK
+593 EMLQSELAAKTLK
-606 QLQDISQTVQVWPWY
+606 KLQDISQTVQVWPWY

-626 NSLRLEISRGI
+626 NSLRLEISRGL
-637 IHQTVDVIK
+637 IHQAVDVIK
-646 DLQIKQSSFSFT
+646 ELKTKQSSFSFT

-669 ILLRSSIND
+669 ILLRSAIHD

-698 EITFDGLYDL
+698 EITFDGIYDL
-708 KERKNSA
+708 KERKTSA
-715 DDLPE
+715 EDMSE
-720 KTSRERVEKYVY
+720 TTARERIEKYVY

-797 SSKGDEHGSLGE
+797 SSKGDEQGSLGE

>member
-1 MNSGSFLAENNPMKK
+1 MKN
-16 LEATLSEPSV
+16 LESAPSEPSV

-72 WAQSTERP
+72 WAESIDRP
-80 TIWLSIDPRDSIQS
+80 TIWLSMDPRDSIQS
-94 FFEQIAFSIRQA
+94 FFEQIAFSIHQA
-106 IPEFQFDPDSHI
+106 VPDFQFDPDSLI
-118 SKDPQVHMREL
+118 SKDPQLHMREL
-129 IDAARSVKH
+129 IDAARSVKQE
-138 AINFVIDK
+138 INFVIDK

-166 ENSHLILIRRQTPKY
+166 ENSHLILIRRQTPEY

-208 AIAKINEID
+208 AIAKINEVD
-217 HKDPKNRELIDKC
+217 LEDPKNRVLIDKC
-230 EGWPAAVQLLTRSIS
+230 DGWPAAIQLLTRSIS
-245 RSQVTKIDQMD
+245 RSQVSKFEQMD
-256 MSDPLIALTQEV
+256 MGDPLIALTQEV

-274 EEQSK
+274 DEQSI

-287 SFDLEV
+287 SFDLET
-293 ASIILEK
+293 ASIILEN
-300 DFFEADMNK
+300 DFSEADLNK
-309 LASDGIFLSVT
+309 LASDGIFVSVA
-320 TGRNRVFKLNKL
+320 TGSNRIFKLNKL
-332 TRQVITEMNHSK
+332 TRQVISEMNYSK
-344 NLNSEAIHSRLAT
+344 NLDFEAIHSRLAS
-357 YFLEKSQPSLAIEH
+357 YFLEKSQPSVAIEH
-371 LYLSKNV
+371 LYLSKNI

-408 TDPTAHLGVM
+408 TDPTGHLGVM
-418 RKTIRIIGHLVN
+418 RKTIKIIGHLVN

-450 KDLQFL
+450 KALEFL

-494 EVTDKIALLRIKA
+494 EVTDKVALLRVKA
-507 SIHFLHDQHNEVI
+507 SIHFLHDQHDEVI

-533 ITVNIPYHLAC
+533 ITINIPYHLAC
-544 MNSMALWA
+544 MNSMALWS
-552 EGRIFEAS
+552 EGRIFEAA
-560 EQANIAITQ
+560 EQANIAINQ
-569 ADAFGFA
+569 ANTFGFS
-576 SISAPFDAYLV
+576 SISAPFDAFLV
-587 LARCQI
+587 LARCQV
-593 EMLQSEMAAKTLK
+593 EMLQSDLAAKTLK
-606 QLQDISQTVQVWPWY
+606 QLRDISQTVQVWPWY
-621 FQAAD
+621 FQASD
-626 NSLRLEISRGI
+626 NSLRLEISSGL
-637 IHQTVDVIK
+637 IHQAVDAIK
-646 DLQIKQSSFSFT
+646 DLQVKQTSLSFT
-658 HEMDWMIDSSE
+658 HEMEWMIDSSE
-669 ILLRSSIND
+669 ILLRSAIND
-678 IPRLKDLMLRA
+678 IPRLKDLLLRA

-698 EITFDGLYDL
+698 EISFDGLYDV
-708 KERKNSA
+708 KDRKISVE
-715 DDLPE
+715 DLPE
-720 KTSRERVEKYVY
+720 KTSRERVEKYVF
-732 QSILNNDNETL
+732 QAILNSDKETL
-743 ALQRLADALNVGAEV
+743 ALQKLADALNIGSEV
-758 GFNDFFVRQKN
+758 GFNNFFVRQKK

-782 TAFRENLVKVMGQRI
+782 TAFRENLAKVMGQRI
-797 SSKGDEHGSLGE
+797 SAKVEEQGSLAE

-855 DGRHSAVDQARKL
+855 DGRHSAVDQAKKL

>member
-1 MNSGSFLAENNPMKK
+1 MKNF
-16 LEATLSEPSV
+16 EAAPPEPSIS
-26 ARSLKPSLPA
+26 RSLKPSLPA

-72 WAQSTERP
+72 WAQSTDRP
-80 TIWLSIDPRDSIQS
+80 TIWLSMDHRDSIQS

-106 IPEFQFDPDSHI
+106 IPDFQFNPDSHI
-118 SKDPQVHMREL
+118 SKDPQIHMREL
-129 IDAARSVKH
+129 VNAARSVKQS
-138 AINFVIDK
+138 INFVIDK
-146 GTIDNPAVS
+146 GTIDNPEIS

-166 ENSHLILIRRQTPKY
+166 ENSHLVLIRRQTPEY
-181 SLTRYVSL
+181 SLNRYASL
-189 GNYSLIS
+189 GNYSLINA
-196 VEDLKFS
+196 EDLKLS
-203 EKEVA
+203 DSEVA
-208 AIAKINEID
+208 AIARINEVD
-217 HKDPKNRELIDKC
+217 VEDPKNRALIEKC
-230 EGWPAAVQLLTRSIS
+230 DGWPAAVQLLTRSIA
-245 RSQVTKIDQMD
+245 RSKISSFEQIDK
-256 MSDPLIALTQEV
+256 SDPLVALTQEV
-268 FNSLNQ
+268 FKNLNQ
-274 EEQSK
+274 DEQSI

-287 SFDLEV
+287 SFDMET
-293 ASIILEK
+293 ASIILGK
-300 DFFEADMNK
+300 DFSESDMNI
-309 LASDGIFLSVT
+309 LASDGVFLSVT
-320 TGRNRVFKLNKL
+320 SGSNRIFKLNKL
-332 TRQVITEMNHSK
+332 TRQVISEVN
-344 NLNSEAIHSRLAT
+344 NLKISDSEEIHSRLAT
-357 YFLEKSQPSLAIEH
+357 YFLEKSQPSVAIEH
-371 LYLSKNV
+371 LYLSKNF
-378 EKLQDVLR
+378 EKLQEVLR

-408 TDPTAHLGVM
+408 SDPTAHLGVM
-418 RKTIRIIGHLVN
+418 RKTIKIIGHLVN

-450 KDLQFL
+450 KNLLFL

-469 TRGQFKRSLTKIDE
+469 TRGQFQRSLTKIDQ
-483 ALNFENPIETI
+483 ALNFKNPIETI
-494 EVTDKIALLRIKA
+494 EVTDQIALLRVKA
-507 SIHFLHDQHNEVI
+507 SIHFLHDQHNEVV
-520 QAFNQAKLLEPSE
+520 QTLEQAKLLEPSE

-552 EGRIFEAS
+552 EGRIFEAA

-569 ADAFGFA
+569 ADSFGFS

-593 EMLQSEMAAKTLK
+593 EMLQSELAAKTLK
-606 QLQDISQTVQVWPWY
+606 KLQDISQTVQVWPWY

-626 NSLRLEISRGI
+626 NSLRLEISRGL
-637 IHQTVDVIK
+637 IHQAVDVIK
-646 DLQIKQSSFSFT
+646 ELQTKQSSFSFT

-669 ILLRSSIND
+669 ILLRSAIHD
-678 IPRLKDLMLRA
+678 IPRLKDLMQRA

-698 EITFDGLYDL
+698 EITFDGIHDL
-708 KERKNSA
+708 KERKTSA
-715 DDLPE
+715 EDLSE
-720 KTSRERVEKYVY
+720 TTARERIEKYVY

-743 ALQRLADALNVGAEV
+743 ALQRLSEALNVGAEV

-797 SSKGDEHGSLGE
+797 SSKGVEQGALSE

-855 DGRHSAVDQARKL
+855 DGRHSAVDQARNL